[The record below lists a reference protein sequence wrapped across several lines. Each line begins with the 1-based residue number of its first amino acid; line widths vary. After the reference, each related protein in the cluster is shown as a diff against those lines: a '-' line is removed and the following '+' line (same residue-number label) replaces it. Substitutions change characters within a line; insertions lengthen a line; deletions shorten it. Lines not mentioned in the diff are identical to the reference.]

1 MSNFRPDPGGLR
13 WSLVQVTSSI
23 ALRGGRG
30 AAFPVYAAHAPGC
43 SILSVPCAVR
53 SSSPLVFHKSAEQKA
68 ATAFGA
74 FPARAAQAARSFDGR
89 TLPGCGRPSPL
100 LGPSLS
106 FRLRQ
111 SGVCAF
117 SSPRPQP
124 QSPPAPVGCVC
135 PGSSRDPPGGCRPS
149 RISGSLWLET
159 GGLFAVW

>member
-1 MSNFRPDPGGLR
+1 MSNFRPDPDGLR
-13 WSLVQVTSSI
+13 WSLVQVTSSV

-30 AAFPVYAAHAPGC
+30 TAFPVYAAQAPGC
-43 SILSVPCAVR
+43 YILSVPCAVR
-53 SSSPLVFHKSAEQKA
+53 SSSPPMFHKSADSA
-68 ATAFGA
+68 APAFCA
-74 FPARAAQAARSFDGR
+74 FPAQAVQAARSLTGALF
-89 TLPGCGRPSPL
+89 PGCGAPSPL

-106 FRLRQ
+106 FRLSQ
-111 SGVCAF
+111 SGAHAF

-124 QSPPAPVGCVC
+124 QSPPAPVGCVR